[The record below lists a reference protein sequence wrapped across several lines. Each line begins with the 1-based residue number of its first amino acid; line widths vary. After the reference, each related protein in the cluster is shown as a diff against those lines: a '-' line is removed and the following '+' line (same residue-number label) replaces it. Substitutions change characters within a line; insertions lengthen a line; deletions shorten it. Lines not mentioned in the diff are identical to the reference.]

1 MLENFLWILIKFCT
15 SWCWYQSIADIAWY
29 SSPPSNF
36 CPLHLFPSMFF
47 FYSSLSTNVLTSLHF
62 LRLCL
67 HSLSRLLSS
76 LALLIQR
83 HVWLGLFP
91 AAPHNKTMMDLIT
104 PVIQTPW
111 QPDYVFF
118 FPPWNVHSFSVP
130 VYLSVCFA
138 STTLLYAGQENMLT
152 CNPSV
157 LLIKML
163 AVMGVAPGT
172 GQQGPVSAGLSWG
185 MANGC
190 HGLVRALHD
199 CFGSAEIQMA
209 HTLGDSVA

>member
-1 MLENFLWILIKFCT
+1 MLVSEHSWHSLIF
-15 SWCWYQSIADIAWY
+15 
-29 SSPPSNF
+29 
-36 CPLHLFPSMFF
+36 FPTKQLLSFASFSLTVF
-47 FYSSLSTNVLTSLHF
+47 FYSSLSTYVLTSLHF

-104 PVIQTPW
+104 PVTQTPW

-118 FPPWNVHSFSVP
+118 FPPWNVHSF
-130 VYLSVCFA
+130 SVCFA